1 MEKDAVPTKQ
11 DGQSDDLAATARFRA
26 LIFNCGDCLFLIVV
40 GVTATWIMHLVHHL
54 GWHVVFTLLAGMTVA
69 MFVQMLLARAVA
81 PVLGSIESMVPSM
94 VAAMIIPMMVCL
106 LELAGVSLSSSSAL
120 MIGALGGGVI
130 FILLR
135 LYAIRCRKCLCAEYN
150 AR

>member
-1 MEKDAVPTKQ
+1 MEKDTVPTKQ

-26 LIFNCGDCLFLIVV
+26 VIFYCGDCLFLIVV
-40 GVTATWIMHLVHHL
+40 GVTTTWIMHMVHHL

-69 MFVQMLLARAVA
+69 MFVQMLLARAIA

-94 VAAMIIPMMVCL
+94 VAAMIIPMAICL

-120 MIGALGGGVI
+120 IIGALGGGVI

-135 LYAIRCRKCLCAEYN
+135 LYAVRCRKCLCAEYN

>member
-1 MEKDAVPTKQ
+1 MEKETIPTEHDRQ
-11 DGQSDDLAATARFRA
+11 YDDLSVTARFRSA
-26 LIFNCGDCLFLIVV
+26 IFNCGDCLFLIVV

-54 GWHVVFTLLAGMTVA
+54 GWHIVFTLLVGMTAA
-69 MFVQMLLARAVA
+69 MLVQMLLARAVA

-94 VAAMIIPMMVCL
+94 VAAMIIPMAVCL

-120 MIGALGGGVI
+120 ISGALGGGVI

-135 LYAIRCRKCLCAEYN
+135 LYAVRCRKCLCAEYN
-150 AR
+150 AG